1 MASNL
6 FDPANYPN
14 NEPEIV
20 VVGDRIA
27 WKRTDLSSVYS
38 PTLYNLTY
46 VARITGGGSTEINV
60 NASETNGEFVIE
72 VSSETSAVFVA
83 GVYHWQAEIVRQ
95 SDSQRIVVDRGYF
108 EAIADL
114 DTNGADPR
122 THAEIMVDKIES
134 LLEGKADSDVANYSV
149 AGRSLTKL
157 SFAELVEAR
166 DYYKAEVQKQKV
178 AEAIRRGKPT
188 RKTIKVRFTN

>member
-1 MASNL
+1 MTTNL

-14 NEPEIV
+14 AEPEKV
-20 VVGDRIA
+20 VVGDRIV
-27 WKRTDLSSVYS
+27 WKRTDLSDVYS
-38 PTLYNLTY
+38 PSLYNLQY

-60 NASETNGEFVIE
+60 TATESNGQFIVE
-72 VSSETSAVFVA
+72 VSSVTSANFVA
-83 GVYHWQAEIVRQ
+83 GIYHWQAEIIRQ
-95 SDSQRIVVDRGYF
+95 SDSERIVVDRGYF

-114 DTNGADPR
+114 DANGADPR
-122 THAEIMVDKIES
+122 THAEIMLDKIES

-166 DYYKAEVQKQKV
+166 DYYKAELQKQKV
-178 AEAIRRGKPT
+178 AERIRRGRPT
-188 RKTIKVRFTN
+188 GATVKVRFV

>member
-1 MASNL
+1 MTTNL

-14 NEPEIV
+14 TEPEV
-20 VVGDRIA
+20 VVIGDRIT
-27 WKRTDLSSVYS
+27 WKRKDLSDVYS
-38 PTLYNLTY
+38 PTLYSLTY
-46 VARITGGGSTEINV
+46 VARITGGGNTEIQV
-60 NASETNGEFVIE
+60 QASETNGEYVIE
-72 VSSETSAVFVA
+72 VSSTTSSAFVA
-83 GVYHWQAEIVRQ
+83 GVYHWQAEILRQ
-95 SDSQRIVVDRGYF
+95 SDNERIVVDRGYF

-122 THAEIMVDKIES
+122 THAEIMLDKIES

-166 DYYKAEVQKQKV
+166 DYYKAELQKQKV
-178 AEAIRRGKPT
+178 AERIRRGKPT
-188 RKTIKVRFTN
+188 GATVKVRFV